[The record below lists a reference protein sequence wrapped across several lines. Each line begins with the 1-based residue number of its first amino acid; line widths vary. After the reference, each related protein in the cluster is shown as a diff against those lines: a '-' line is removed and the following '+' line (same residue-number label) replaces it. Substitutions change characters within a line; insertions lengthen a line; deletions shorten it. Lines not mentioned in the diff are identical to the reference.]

1 MNTSGGE
8 YSLRLICA
16 PEHIED
22 VCRYARKGGDLD
34 AAGSGCWEGE
44 YGWCLGE
51 VIHGHMHMPVLQVLA
66 KGTTSPAWK
75 EHKALSGSIPQG
87 NVE

>member
-1 MNTSGGE
+1 MGLLSEGEFSADITQLHFSSGCGLFLMNTSGGE

-34 AAGSGCWEGE
+34 ARRFGM
-44 YGWCLGE
+44 LGGRIWL
-51 VIHGHMHMPVLQVLA
+51 VPG
-66 KGTTSPAWK
+66 
-75 EHKALSGSIPQG
+75 
-87 NVE
+87 

>member
-1 MNTSGGE
+1 M
-8 YSLRLICA
+8 CA
-16 PEHIED
+16 DMP
-22 VCRYARKGGDLD
+22 ARVVIWMP
-34 AAGSGCWEGE
+34 AGSGCWEGE